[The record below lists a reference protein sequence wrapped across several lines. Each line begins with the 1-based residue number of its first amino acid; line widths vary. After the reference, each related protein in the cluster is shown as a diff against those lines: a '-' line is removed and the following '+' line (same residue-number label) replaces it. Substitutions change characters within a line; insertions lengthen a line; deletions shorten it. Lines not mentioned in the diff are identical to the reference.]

1 MSHSEWPTVSV
12 VMPIRHEA
20 KYLEQSVQSILLQTY
35 PREFDI
41 CLAVAPSSDA
51 TEAIAQSLC
60 AQNHR
65 ISVIENP
72 SGKTASGLNAAIA
85 HTKGQIVV
93 RVDGHATL
101 SPDYILNAVTTL
113 RSTGAANVGGIQRP
127 TGRSVFERAVARA
140 MTSKFGTG
148 GSKFHVGGQAGPT
161 DSVYLGVFDRTR
173 AEKVGWFDERLIRNQ
188 DYELNIRLRR
198 DGATIWFD
206 PNLWVDYQPRSSL
219 SQLARQYFQYGWWKA
234 KVVSLHPSSLRLRQS
249 APVLVT
255 VVLLC
260 SLAISV
266 INPLSL
272 LLPLLYGLITMT
284 VSFSQPRLSL
294 PERLALLLIL
304 PTMHLAWGLGFTLSL
319 FSRKLKASS
328 RG

>member
-1 MSHSEWPTVSV
+1 MSDQSQMMSHSEWPTVSV

-260 SLAISV
+260 
-266 INPLSL
+266 
-272 LLPLLYGLITMT
+272 
-284 VSFSQPRLSL
+284 
-294 PERLALLLIL
+294 
-304 PTMHLAWGLGFTLSL
+304 
-319 FSRKLKASS
+319 
-328 RG
+328 

>member
-1 MSHSEWPTVSV
+1 MSQSEWPTVSV

-51 TEAIAQSLC
+51 TEAIAQRLSE
-60 AQNHR
+60 QNAR
-65 ISVIENP
+65 ISIIENP
-72 SGKTASGLNAAIA
+72 SGRTASGLNAAIG

-101 SPDYILNAVTTL
+101 SPDYILNAVATL

-127 TGRSVFERAVARA
+127 IGRSVFERSVARA

-148 GSKFHVGGQAGPT
+148 GSKFHVGGQPGPT
-161 DSVYLGVFDRTR
+161 DSVYLGVFDRSR

-219 SQLARQYFQYGWWKA
+219 TQLARQYFQYGWWKA
-234 KVVSLHPSSLRLRQS
+234 KVVRLHPSSLRLRQL

-255 VVLLC
+255 IILLF

-272 LLPLLYGLITMT
+272 LLPLLYGLLTTAI
-284 VSFSQPRLSL
+284 SLSQPRLSL
-294 PERLALLLIL
+294 AERLALVLIL
-304 PTMHLAWGLGFTLSL
+304 PTMHLTWGLGFTLSL
-319 FSRKLKASS
+319 FSRKLNAS
-328 RG
+328 

>member
-294 PERLALLLIL
+294 AERLALLLIL
-304 PTMHLAWGLGFTLSL
+304 PTMHLTWGLGFTLSM

>member
-1 MSHSEWPTVSV
+1 MSRSEWPTVSV
-12 VMPIRHEA
+12 VMPIHNEA

-41 CLAVAPSSDA
+41 CLAIAPSSDA

-65 ISVIENP
+65 ISVKENP

-101 SPDYILNAVTTL
+101 SPDYIMNAVATL

-127 TGRSVFERAVARA
+127 IGRSVFERAVARA

-161 DSVYLGVFDRTR
+161 DSVYLGVFDRSR

-198 DGATIWFD
+198 DGGTIQFD

-234 KVVSLHPSSLRLRQS
+234 KVVGLHPSSLRLRQL

-255 VVLLC
+255 IILLC
-260 SLAISV
+260 SLVISV
-266 INPLSL
+266 VNPLSL
-272 LLPLLYGLITMT
+272 LLPLLYGLLT
-284 VSFSQPRLSL
+284 VAISFSQPRLSL
-294 PERLALLLIL
+294 AERLALILIF
-304 PTMHLAWGLGFTLSL
+304 PTMHLTWGLGFTLSL
-319 FSRKLKASS
+319 FSRKLKAS
-328 RG
+328 

>member
-51 TEAIAQSLC
+51 TEAIAQRLS
-60 AQNHR
+60 AQNNR

-72 SGKTASGLNAAIA
+72 SGRTAGGLNAAIA
-85 HTKGQIVV
+85 HTKGEIVV

-101 SPDYILNAVTTL
+101 SPDYILNAVKTL

-127 TGRSVFERAVARA
+127 IGRSIFERAVARA

-198 DGATIWFD
+198 DGGTIWFD

-234 KVVSLHPSSLRLRQS
+234 KVVCLHPSSLRLRQLV
-249 APVLVT
+249 PVLVT
-255 VVLLC
+255 IILLC

-272 LLPLLYGLITMT
+272 LLPLLYGLLTTAI
-284 VSFSQPRLSL
+284 SLSQPRLSL
-294 PERLALLLIL
+294 AERLALVLIL
-304 PTMHLAWGLGFTLSL
+304 PTMHLTWGLGFTLSL
-319 FSRKLKASS
+319 FSRKLKAS
-328 RG
+328 

>member
-12 VMPIRHEA
+12 VMPIRNEA

-60 AQNHR
+60 TQNHR

-101 SPDYILNAVTTL
+101 STDYILNAVATL

-127 TGRSVFERAVARA
+127 IGRSVFERAVARA

-148 GSKFHVGGQAGPT
+148 GSKFHVGGQSGLT
-161 DSVYLGVFDRTR
+161 DSVYLGVFDRSR

-188 DYELNIRLRR
+188 DYELNIRLRN
-198 DGATIWFD
+198 DGGTIWFD

-234 KVVSLHPSSLRLRQS
+234 KVVCLHPSSLRLRQL

-255 VVLLC
+255 IILLC

-272 LLPLLYGLITMT
+272 LLPLLYGLLTTAI
-284 VSFSQPRLSL
+284 SFSQPRLSL
-294 PERLALLLIL
+294 AERLALVLIL
-304 PTMHLAWGLGFTLSL
+304 PTMHLTWGLGFTLSL
-319 FSRKLKASS
+319 FSRKLKAS
-328 RG
+328 

>member
-1 MSHSEWPTVSV
+1 
-12 VMPIRHEA
+12 MPIRNEA
-20 KYLEQSVQSILLQTY
+20 TNLEQSVQSILLQTY

-51 TEAIAQSLC
+51 TEAIAQHLS
-60 AQNHR
+60 AHNNR

-72 SGKTASGLNAAIA
+72 SGRTASGLNAAIA
-85 HTKGQIVV
+85 HAKGEIVV

-127 TGRSVFERAVARA
+127 IGRSIFERAVARA

-148 GSKFHVGGQAGPT
+148 GSKFHIGGQAGPT
-161 DSVYLGVFDRTR
+161 DSVYLGVFDRSR

-188 DYELNIRLRR
+188 DYELNIRLRN
-198 DGATIWFD
+198 DGGTIWFD

-234 KVVSLHPSSLRLRQS
+234 KVVGLHPSSLRLRQL

-255 VVLLC
+255 IFLLC

-266 INPLSL
+266 VNPLSL
-272 LLPLLYGLITMT
+272 LVPLLYGLLTTAI
-284 VSFSQPRLSL
+284 SFSQPRLSL
-294 PERLALLLIL
+294 AERLALVLIL
-304 PTMHLAWGLGFTLSL
+304 PTMHLTWGLGFTLSL
-319 FSRKLKASS
+319 FSRKLKAS
-328 RG
+328 

>member
-41 CLAVAPSSDA
+41 CLAVAPSSDV

-127 TGRSVFERAVARA
+127 IGRSIFERAVARA

-148 GSKFHVGGQAGPT
+148 GSKFHIGGQAGPT
-161 DSVYLGVFDRTR
+161 DSVYLGVFDRSR

-188 DYELNIRLRR
+188 DYELNIRLRN
-198 DGATIWFD
+198 DGGTIWFD

-234 KVVSLHPSSLRLRQS
+234 KVVGLHPSSLRLRQL

-255 VVLLC
+255 IFLLC

-266 INPLSL
+266 VNPLSL
-272 LLPLLYGLITMT
+272 LVPLLYGLLTTAI
-284 VSFSQPRLSL
+284 SFSQPRLSL
-294 PERLALLLIL
+294 AERLALVLIL
-304 PTMHLAWGLGFTLSL
+304 PTMHLTWGLGFTLSL
-319 FSRKLKASS
+319 FSRKLKAS
-328 RG
+328 

>member
-12 VMPIRHEA
+12 VMPIRNEA
-20 KYLEQSVQSILLQTY
+20 KYLQQSVQSILLQTY

-101 SPDYILNAVTTL
+101 STDYIMNAVATL

-127 TGRSVFERAVARA
+127 IGRSVFERAVARA

-161 DSVYLGVFDRTR
+161 DSVYLGVFDRSR

-198 DGATIWFD
+198 DGGTIQFD

-234 KVVSLHPSSLRLRQS
+234 KVVCLHPSSLRLRQL

-255 VVLLC
+255 IILLC

-272 LLPLLYGLITMT
+272 LVPLLYGLLTTAI
-284 VSFSQPRLSL
+284 SFSQPRLSL
-294 PERLALLLIL
+294 AERLALVLIL
-304 PTMHLAWGLGFTLSL
+304 PTMHLTWGLGFTLSL
-319 FSRKLKASS
+319 FSRRLSTP
-328 RG
+328 

>member
-1 MSHSEWPTVSV
+1 M
-12 VMPIRHEA
+12 
-20 KYLEQSVQSILLQTY
+20 
-35 PREFDI
+35 
-41 CLAVAPSSDA
+41 
-51 TEAIAQSLC
+51 
-60 AQNHR
+60 
-65 ISVIENP
+65 
-72 SGKTASGLNAAIA
+72 
-85 HTKGQIVV
+85 
-93 RVDGHATL
+93 
-101 SPDYILNAVTTL
+101 
-113 RSTGAANVGGIQRP
+113 
-127 TGRSVFERAVARA
+127 
-140 MTSKFGTG
+140 
-148 GSKFHVGGQAGPT
+148 
-161 DSVYLGVFDRTR
+161 
-173 AEKVGWFDERLIRNQ
+173 GWFDERLIRNQ

-319 FSRKLKASS
+319 FSRKLKAS
-328 RG
+328 

>member
-1 MSHSEWPTVSV
+1 
-12 VMPIRHEA
+12 
-20 KYLEQSVQSILLQTY
+20 
-35 PREFDI
+35 
-41 CLAVAPSSDA
+41 
-51 TEAIAQSLC
+51 
-60 AQNHR
+60 
-65 ISVIENP
+65 
-72 SGKTASGLNAAIA
+72 
-85 HTKGQIVV
+85 
-93 RVDGHATL
+93 L
-101 SPDYILNAVTTL
+101 STDYILNAVATL

-127 TGRSVFERAVARA
+127 IGRSVFERAVACA

-161 DSVYLGVFDRTR
+161 DSVYLGVFDRSR

-219 SQLARQYFQYGWWKA
+219 PQLARQYFQYGWWKA
-234 KVVSLHPSSLRLRQS
+234 KVVGLHPSSLRLRQL

-255 VVLLC
+255 IILLC

-272 LLPLLYGLITMT
+272 LLPLLYGLLTT
-284 VSFSQPRLSL
+284 AVSLSQPRLSL
-294 PERLALLLIL
+294 AERLALVLIL
-304 PTMHLAWGLGFTLSL
+304 PTMHLTWGVGFVFSL
-319 FSRKLKASS
+319 FSPKLTTP
-328 RG
+328 

>member
-12 VMPIRHEA
+12 VMPIRNEA
-20 KYLEQSVQSILLQTY
+20 TYLEQSVQSILLQTY

-41 CLAVAPSSDA
+41 CLAVAPSSDT
-51 TEAIAQSLC
+51 TEAIAQRLST
-60 AQNHR
+60 QNNR

-72 SGKTASGLNAAIA
+72 SGRTASGLNAAIA
-85 HTKGQIVV
+85 HSKGEIVV

-127 TGRSVFERAVARA
+127 IGRSIFERGVARA

-294 PERLALLLIL
+294 AERLALLLIL

-319 FSRKLKASS
+319 FSRKLKAS
-328 RG
+328 

>member
-12 VMPIRHEA
+12 VMPIRNEA
-20 KYLEQSVQSILLQTY
+20 TYLEQSVQSILLQTY

-51 TEAIAQSLC
+51 TEAIAQSLS
-60 AQNHR
+60 AQNNR

-72 SGKTASGLNAAIA
+72 SGRTASGLNAAIA
-85 HTKGQIVV
+85 HTKGEIVV

-127 TGRSVFERAVARA
+127 IGRSIFERAVARA

-148 GSKFHVGGQAGPT
+148 GSKFHIGGQAGPT
-161 DSVYLGVFDRTR
+161 DSVYLGVFDRSR

-188 DYELNIRLRR
+188 DYELNIRLRN
-198 DGATIWFD
+198 DGGTIWFD

-234 KVVSLHPSSLRLRQS
+234 KVVGLHPSSLRLRQL

-255 VVLLC
+255 IFLLC

-266 INPLSL
+266 VNPLSL
-272 LLPLLYGLITMT
+272 LVPLLYGLLTTAI
-284 VSFSQPRLSL
+284 SFSQPRLSL
-294 PERLALLLIL
+294 AERLALVLIL
-304 PTMHLAWGLGFTLSL
+304 PTMHLTWGLGFTLSL
-319 FSRKLKASS
+319 FSRRL
-328 RG
+328 GTP

>member
-12 VMPIRHEA
+12 VMPIRNEA

-127 TGRSVFERAVARA
+127 IGRSIFERAVARA

-161 DSVYLGVFDRTR
+161 DSVYLGVFDRSR

-188 DYELNIRLRR
+188 DYELNIRLRN
-198 DGATIWFD
+198 DGGTIWFD

-234 KVVSLHPSSLRLRQS
+234 KVVGLHPSSLRLRQL

-255 VVLLC
+255 IFLLC

-266 INPLSL
+266 VNPLSL
-272 LLPLLYGLITMT
+272 LVPLLYGLLTTAI
-284 VSFSQPRLSL
+284 SFSQPRLSL
-294 PERLALLLIL
+294 AERLALVLIL
-304 PTMHLAWGLGFTLSL
+304 PTMHLTWGLGFALSL
-319 FSRKLKASS
+319 FSRKLSAP
-328 RG
+328 

>member
-101 SPDYILNAVTTL
+101 SPDYILNAVATL

-272 LLPLLYGLITMT
+272 LVPLLYGLLTTAI
-284 VSFSQPRLSL
+284 SFSQPRLSL
-294 PERLALLLIL
+294 AERLTLVLIL

-319 FSRKLKASS
+319 FSRKLKAS
-328 RG
+328 

>member
-319 FSRKLKASS
+319 FSRKLKAS
-328 RG
+328 

>member
-1 MSHSEWPTVSV
+1 
-12 VMPIRHEA
+12 MPIRNEA
-20 KYLEQSVQSILLQTY
+20 TYLEQSVQSILLQTY

-51 TEAIAQSLC
+51 TEAIAQHLS
-60 AQNHR
+60 AQNNR

-72 SGKTASGLNAAIA
+72 SGRTASGLNAAIA
-85 HTKGQIVV
+85 HAKGEIVV

-101 SPDYILNAVTTL
+101 SPDYILNAVKTL

-127 TGRSVFERAVARA
+127 TGRSIFERAVARA

-148 GSKFHVGGQAGPT
+148 GSKFHIGGQAGPT
-161 DSVYLGVFDRTR
+161 DSVYLGVFDRSR

-188 DYELNIRLRR
+188 DYELNIRLRN
-198 DGATIWFD
+198 DGGTIWFD

-234 KVVSLHPSSLRLRQS
+234 KVVGLHPSSLRLRQL

-255 VVLLC
+255 IFLLC

-266 INPLSL
+266 VNPLSL
-272 LLPLLYGLITMT
+272 LVPLLYGLLTTAI
-284 VSFSQPRLSL
+284 SFSQPRLSL
-294 PERLALLLIL
+294 AERLALVLIL
-304 PTMHLAWGLGFTLSL
+304 PTMHLTWGLGFTLSL
-319 FSRKLKASS
+319 FSRKLKAS
-328 RG
+328 